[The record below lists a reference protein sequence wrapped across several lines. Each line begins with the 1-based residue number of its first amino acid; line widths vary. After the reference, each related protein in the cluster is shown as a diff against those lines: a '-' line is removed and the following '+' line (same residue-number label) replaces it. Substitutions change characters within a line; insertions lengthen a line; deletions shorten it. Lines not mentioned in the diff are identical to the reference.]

1 MSYKTS
7 FIVSF
12 RQSTSLN
19 TAQKVQNPYYANPF
33 FRPKLITNQQPTTT
47 TNTNVPPPSRDS
59 SMVTTNLSIQ
69 TVPSASTAV
78 TNRERQSVASNGR
91 TQESETTVNTFSTQD
106 DSRRWAHTIA
116 SAPLARRAISDERT
130 NGTLKSSETNVSYL
144 NTNFLI

>member
-1 MSYKTS
+1 
-7 FIVSF
+7 
-12 RQSTSLN
+12 
-19 TAQKVQNPYYANPF
+19 
-33 FRPKLITNQQPTTT
+33 
-47 TNTNVPPPSRDS
+47 
-59 SMVTTNLSIQ
+59 MVTTNLSIQ